1 MSLEK
6 HVMSSVVWTGLRRE
20 CRRSAHTTLRRD
32 TSSVCF
38 HLSVEKLMS
47 SISAYA
53 IVIQFFFFF
62 AWSYYSLS
70 HWISPSLSLFVLV
83 FLSHLGW
90 NVTLFHVWAVCI
102 PSVFLSINY
111 WAIKFT
117 FPRGKTVVV
126 DLSRRHSRAQVGR
139 WDDGIVGDDVWIIQ
153 CWSYF
158 ETGVWQVIHHLKQLN

>member
-1 MSLEK
+1 ML
-6 HVMSSVVWTGLRRE
+6 
-20 CRRSAHTTLRRD
+20 
-32 TSSVCF
+32 
-38 HLSVEKLMS
+38 LSFS
-47 SISAYA
+47 
-53 IVIQFFFFF
+53 FFFFF

-70 HWISPSLSLFVLV
+70 HWISPSLYLFVLV

-126 DLSRRHSRAQVGR
+126 NLSRRHSRAQVGR

-158 ETGVWQVIHHLKQLN
+158 ETGVWQVIHHSKQLTQTTLQKVVSNTTIYKSSILCWSSVKRQ

>member
-6 HVMSSVVWTGLRRE
+6 HVMSSAWTGLRRE
-20 CRRSAHTTLRRD
+20 CLRPVAGLPTRLWEETLLL
-32 TSSVCF
+32 SVCGATNVLYKGICYC
-38 HLSVEKLMS
+38 HSVFFS
-47 SISAYA
+47 FSHGHI
-53 IVIQFFFFF
+53 IVFFIG
-62 AWSYYSLS
+62 SLL
-70 HWISPSLSLFVLV
+70 PSLSLFVLV

-117 FPRGKTVVV
+117 FPHGKTVVV
-126 DLSRRHSRAQVGR
+126 NLSRRHSRAQVGR
-139 WDDGIVGDDVWIIQ
+139 WDDGIVGDDVWIFQ

-158 ETGVWQVIHHLKQLN
+158 ETGVWQVIHHLQLN